1 MNKNVSKNKK
11 SMPVTIPDVL
21 IPFLVEHLKKAQ
33 MGDFVFS
40 EDYLPGAV
48 QLAPKKIS
56 DEWVKVRSV
65 LKLPKKYQWYSLKD
79 TGITNMLKVG
89 VPTIAVR
96 DQARHHSI
104 IQTEAYTPKEIL
116 KANIDIK
123 SVKI

>member
-1 MNKNVSKNKK
+1 
-11 SMPVTIPDVL
+11 
-21 IPFLVEHLKKAQ
+21 
-33 MGDFVFS
+33 MGDYLFS
-40 EDYLPGAV
+40 ESYLPGAV

-56 DEWVKVRSV
+56 DEWVKIRTA

-79 TGITNMLKVG
+79 TGITNMLKAG

-116 KANIDIK
+116 KANVDIK